1 LTIEGEEMGVKLD
14 ICGGEAP
21 YGHGFVNVDI
31 RKLSSVDLVA
41 DARLLP
47 IRTGTIDEIF
57 SCATVEHF
65 NLNDARRV
73 LAEMHRVLRPGGKL
87 VIGIPD
93 LEAIC
98 RAYANGDMDFHLVN
112 QYLYGAQ
119 SNPYDLHRSAFNF
132 AKLKEFL
139 EAVGFVNIQR
149 HAYDLP
155 SHMREYMLKSVC
167 FKEDQ
172 FDVSSGEPRSQA
184 REDEEVGPEEPSI
197 VHEERPSDSMPDFT
211 AERLVPTIPEHSIFF
226 QEHMARYMFAAQ
238 FVSGRVVLDA
248 GCGTGYGAA
257 YLASR
262 GAARVYG
269 IDMGA
274 EAIEYS
280 RVHYQRDNVMFS
292 IMDCTT
298 LNFPNET
305 FDVVVSLGVIEYLGD
320 AERYLSE
327 MRRVLKA
334 DGVFILS
341 TPNKAVHSPNSD
353 KPLDPF
359 RFKEYTVAGL
369 QETLLAYFPVV
380 VLFGQRNV
388 GAISIWQLP
397 SEALMRGEAV
407 QDATHEAIRGM
418 PCGPSTW
425 THIKDWMPIDN
436 ATATTQAHP
445 SYILAVCASCDSPRL
460 RAQDHTYLFLPP
472 TPLEDLLREREEWIE
487 WLEEGIRYRDGR
499 IESLEEA
506 LDRIQRSLPYRVYQ
520 IAKRLL
526 RTN

>member
-1 LTIEGEEMGVKLD
+1 MSEGMSVKLD
-14 ICGGEAP
+14 ISGGDAP

-57 SCATVEHF
+57 SCGTVEHF

-98 RAYANGDMDFHLVN
+98 RAYSSGDMDFYLLN

-119 SNPYDLHRSAFNF
+119 NNPYDLHRSAFNF
-132 AKLKEFL
+132 AKLKELL
-139 EAVGFVNIQR
+139 EAVGFVSIQR
-149 HAYDLP
+149 HTYDLP
-155 SHMREYMLKSVC
+155 FHMREYMLKSVC

-172 FDVSSGEPRSQA
+172 FDGSSGEPRSQA
-184 REDEEVGPEEPSI
+184 REGREVRLEEPS
-197 VHEERPSDSMPDFT
+197 VVDEGPTSDPVPDLT
-211 AERLVPTIPEHSIFF
+211 AERVVPTTPEHRGYF
-226 QEHMARYMFAAQ
+226 QEHMTRYMFAAQ
-238 FVSGRVVLDA
+238 FVRGRVVLDA

-269 IDMGA
+269 IDMA
-274 EAIEYS
+274 ADAIEYS
-280 RVHYQRDNVMFS
+280 RVHYQRDNVIFS
-292 IMDCTT
+292 VMDCTT
-298 LNFPNET
+298 LDFPDET
-305 FDVVVSLGVIEYLGD
+305 FDVVVSLEVIEHLGD

-341 TPNKAVHSPNSD
+341 TPNKAVHSPNTN
-353 KPLDPF
+353 KPLNPF
-359 RFKEYTVAGL
+359 HFKEYTIAEL
-369 QETLLAYFPVV
+369 EETLLAYFAVV

-388 GAISIWQLP
+388 GAINIWHLP
-397 SEALMRGEAV
+397 SEALIRGEAV
-407 QDATHEAIRGM
+407 QGAAYEAIRGI
-418 PCGPSTW
+418 PCGSSTW
-425 THIKDWMPIDN
+425 THIKDWKPIDDTI
-436 ATATTQAHP
+436 ATSQIHP
-445 SYILAVCASCDSPRL
+445 SYILAVCASCHSPRL
-460 RAQDHTYLFLPP
+460 RAQDHTYLFLPSS
-472 TPLEDLLREREEWIE
+472 PLEDLLREREEWIE
-487 WLEEGIRYRDGR
+487 WLDEGIQYRDGR

-506 LDRIQRSLPYRVYQ
+506 LDRIHRSLPYRVYQ

-526 RTN
+526 GMN